1 MKHGGLVLSFLLSLL
16 LLSGC
21 ATGFSQGQAA
31 LRQGRFDEAVTY
43 FEQVL
48 AENPSQ
54 TDALVGLG
62 VARYKQGEFDQAA
75 ETLERVVAQ
84 SPDDSQA
91 RLYLALDY
99 IQKQDAFRAEDQ
111 LSALQGLKL
120 DARLAA
126 QVARALDVLQS
137 EPLTPPIRAFLA
149 TSLETQSQLIQELR
163 QARLEAARARY
174 FATPPSCVI
183 VRRRGALFCI

>member
-1 MKHGGLVLSFLLSLL
+1 MRRVGLVLLL
-16 LLSGC
+16 LLSPWTLGGC
-21 ATGFSQGQAA
+21 TTVFGQGQAA
-31 LRQGRFDEAVTY
+31 LRQGRFDEAATY
-43 FEQVL
+43 FEQAL
-48 AENPSQ
+48 AQDPSR

-62 VARYKQGEFDQAA
+62 LARYKQAEFDQAA

-126 QVARALDVLQS
+126 QITRALDVLRS

-163 QARLEAARARY
+163 EARLEAGRARY
-174 FATPPSCVI
+174 FATPPSCI
-183 VRRRGALFCI
+183 VVKRRGVLFCI

>member
-1 MKHGGLVLSFLLSLL
+1 MKHGDLVLSFLLSLL

-21 ATGFSQGQAA
+21 ATGFRQGQAA

-43 FEQVL
+43 FERAL

-62 VARYKQGEFDQAA
+62 IARYKQGEFDQAA

-126 QVARALDVLQS
+126 QVTRALDVLRS

-149 TSLETQSQLIQELR
+149 TSLEIQSELIQELR
-163 QARLEAARARY
+163 EARLQAERARY
-174 FATPPSCVI
+174 FARSPSCI
-183 VRRRGALFCI
+183 VVKHRGSLFCI

>member
-1 MKHGGLVLSFLLSLL
+1 MRRVGLVLLFLLSPSMLG
-16 LLSGC
+16 GC
-21 ATGFSQGQAA
+21 TTVFGQGQAA
-31 LRQGRFDEAVTY
+31 LRQGRFDEAAAY
-43 FEQVL
+43 FQQVL
-48 AENPSQ
+48 AENPSR

-62 VARYKQGEFDQAA
+62 IAWYKQGEFDEAA
-75 ETLERVVAQ
+75 EALERVVAQ

-126 QVARALDVLQS
+126 QITRALDMLRS

-163 QARLEAARARY
+163 EARLEAERGRY
-174 FATPPSCVI
+174 FATPPSCI
-183 VRRRGALFCI
+183 VVKRRGLLFCI

>member
-1 MKHGGLVLSFLLSLL
+1 MRRSGLVLSLLLSLSV
-16 LLSGC
+16 LSGC
-21 ATGFSQGQAA
+21 TTGYGQGQAA
-31 LRQGRFDEAVTY
+31 LRQGRFNEAATY

-48 AENPSQ
+48 AQDPGR

-62 VARYKQGEFDQAA
+62 IARYKQGEFDQAA

-84 SPDDSQA
+84 SPDDSRA

-111 LSALQGLKL
+111 LSALQELKL

-126 QVARALDVLQS
+126 QVTRALDVLRS

-149 TSLETQSQLIQELR
+149 TSLETQSELIQELR
-163 QARLEAARARY
+163 EARLQAERARY
-174 FATPPSCVI
+174 FATSPSCV
-183 VRRRGALFCI
+183 VVKHRGLLFCI